1 MDNIYSVNDIKALY
15 EFYEKRVT
23 TAPDNQQMLIN
34 TMLTGLDDIMFRIS
48 LKVFDQYGLY
58 VDGLCSALPTRDKKA
73 LVAASNH
80 LIEDAE
86 VEVSETEDKHI
97 QTAVAVGEILT
108 KTDTTQNPT
117 WKNRLEETTFNL
129 LKNKIRK
136 GRVKDTME
144 VVDTYRYY
152 YKDLIDEGSIN
163 MTELFNKIE
172 EETGCKAFNSIR
184 NTVTQIAIT
193 RNSAAKA
200 KNKYPG
206 FKEAMDFLVKSIPG
220 FTYDDARKFVEE
232 STVTYAPQVFEIV
245 SKKREERNKKREI
258 YEEKGYTKK

>member
-1 MDNIYSVNDIKALY
+1 MDNNIYSVKDIKDLY
-15 EFYEKRVT
+15 EFYEKRSKS
-23 TAPDNQQMLIN
+23 APNNQQMLIN

-48 LKVFDQYGLY
+48 IKVFDQYGLY
-58 VDGLCSALPTRDKKA
+58 VDGLCSALPTKDKKA
-73 LVAASNH
+73 LIAASDH

-97 QTAVAVGEILT
+97 QTAVTVGEMLT
-108 KTDTTQNPT
+108 KDDTARNPN
-117 WKNRLEETTFNL
+117 WNNRLEETTFNL

-152 YKDLIDEGSIN
+152 YKDLIEDGSID
-163 MTELFNKIE
+163 MSELFNKIE

-193 RNSAAKA
+193 RNSDVKTR
-200 KNKYPG
+200 NKYPG
-206 FKEAMDFLVKSIPG
+206 FKAAMDFLVKSIPG
-220 FTYDDARKFVEE
+220 FTYNDARKFVES
-232 STVTYAPQVFEIV
+232 STTIYAPQVFEIV
-245 SKKREERNKKREI
+245 SKKRDERNKKREI
-258 YEEKGYTKK
+258 YEEKGYKK